1 MNDTPTPQSFSVR
14 SAAPAAPGLSD
25 WLARVAEAGPVA
37 EEDAPEADRARQ
49 LSDRSM
55 AALHDQEMFR
65 MLLPRAFGGHELSLP
80 DYFRVIEALAAFDAS
95 TAWCVCQGNCCA
107 MIAGYLDRDVSDEIW
122 GRDPKA
128 VLAWGPG
135 KAEAVAVDG
144 GYRVTA
150 RSRFAS
156 GSHHA
161 TWLGAHGTAVRD
173 PDGTIRAG
181 VHGKPENRTVL
192 FPASTTTLTDEWD
205 VLGLRGTGSDGF
217 EIDDLFVAD
226 AYSIVRATMT
236 DNRPAHGAGTLYGF
250 PQMSVHATG
259 FAATAIGTARG
270 FIDAFLD
277 MAQEKTPRLH
287 TAPLRDQHV
296 VQDEVGHAE
305 ARLSASR
312 SWLLSEATAA
322 WDEAERDGTIGIPQ
336 RMRIRLAATH
346 AIHEAK
352 AAVDLLYD
360 AAGTS
365 SVLAS
370 SPFER
375 RFRDI
380 HMVAQQVQGRKAHYR
395 TVGAWMLGND
405 PDMGVI

>member
-1 MNDTPTPQSFSVR
+1 MNDTPTPQPVSAR
-14 SAAPAAPGLSD
+14 SAVSAGPVLSD
-25 WLARVAEAGPVA
+25 WLARVAEAGPIA
-37 EEDAPEADRARQ
+37 EQEAPEADRARR

-55 AALHDQEMFR
+55 AALHDKQMFR
-65 MLLPRAFGGHELSLP
+65 MLLPRAFGGHELTLP
-80 DYFRVIEALAAFDAS
+80 DYFQVIEKIAAYDAS
-95 TAWCVCQGNCCA
+95 AAWCVCQGNCCA
-107 MIAGYLDRDVSDEIW
+107 MIAGYLDRDVSENIW

-128 VLAWGPG
+128 ILAWGPG
-135 KAEAVAVDG
+135 KAEAIVVDG

-150 RSRFAS
+150 HSKFAS

-161 TWLGAHGTAVRD
+161 TWLGAHGTTVRD
-173 PDGTIRAG
+173 ADGSIRNG
-181 VHGKPENRTVL
+181 PTGKPENRTVL
-192 FPASTTTLTDEWD
+192 FPASETELSGDWD
-205 VLGLRGTGSDGF
+205 VLGLRGTGSDSF

-236 DNRPAHGAGTLYGF
+236 QNRPPHGAGTLFGF
-250 PQMSVHATG
+250 AQMPVHATG

-287 TAPLRDQHV
+287 TAPLRDQAV

-305 ARLSASR
+305 ARLSSSR
-312 SWLLSEATAA
+312 SWLLSEARAA
-322 WDEAERDGTIGIPQ
+322 WEEAEQTDTLSIDQ

-365 SVLAS
+365 SVFAS

-405 PDMGVI
+405 PDLGVV